1 VNVLNTGRIGGS
13 VDLLLQL
20 VGNDEIGNSAN
31 YNKVQIRI
39 TR

>member
-1 VNVLNTGRIGGS
+1 M
-13 VDLLLQL
+13 LLQL